1 MSSPFRVAVTLDV
14 DPDANQ
20 AVPGR
25 TDAVSPPLAAGVAKF
40 DAVREGLDLALAAL
54 AEEGVPAT
62 VFLEARTAEE
72 LARRGA
78 DLAALAR
85 DHEVGCHGLRHED
98 LLGVV
103 SGLPLPR
110 HECFDLLSEAVSAIA
125 HLTEA
130 RPQGFRAPYTRVNDT
145 VLAVLRDLG
154 FAYDS
159 SMTELVAD
167 GRAMAPYRVFEDEP
181 VLWEAPL
188 PMLRDSRGR
197 RMSCYLWP
205 MLEGR
210 REPEEYVDAVSM
222 LSAAHP
228 GGLFQIALHPW
239 HLLVSE
245 HGEPLPAERARG
257 HCAAFQQIIRRVG
270 ELPAT
275 AFVTLA
281 ACVPGGCA

>member
-1 MSSPFRVAVTLDV
+1 MLSPFRVAVTLDV
-14 DPDANQ
+14 DPDANH
-20 AVPGR
+20 AVAGR
-25 TDAVSPPLAAGVAKF
+25 IDAVSPPLAAGVAKF
-40 DAVREGLDLALAAL
+40 DAVREGLELALAVL

-72 LARRGA
+72 LAHRGV

-98 LLGVV
+98 LLGVE

-110 HECFDLLSEAVSAIA
+110 AECFDLLSEAVSTIA
-125 HLTEA
+125 HLTGA
-130 RPQGFRAPYTRVNDT
+130 RPQGFRAPYTRVDDT

-154 FAYDS
+154 LAYDS
-159 SMTELVAD
+159 SVTELVAD
-167 GRAMAPYRVFEDEP
+167 GRAMAPYQLFEDEP

-188 PMLRDSRGR
+188 AMLRDPSGR

-210 REPEEYVDAVSM
+210 RKPDEYVDAASA

-239 HLLVSE
+239 HLLVDE
-245 HGEPLPAERARG
+245 DGEPFPAERARG
-257 HCAAFQQIIRRVG
+257 HCTAFRQIIRGVARLEG
-270 ELPAT
+270 T
-275 AFVTLA
+275 AFVTLSE
-281 ACVPGGCA
+281 CVPGGCA